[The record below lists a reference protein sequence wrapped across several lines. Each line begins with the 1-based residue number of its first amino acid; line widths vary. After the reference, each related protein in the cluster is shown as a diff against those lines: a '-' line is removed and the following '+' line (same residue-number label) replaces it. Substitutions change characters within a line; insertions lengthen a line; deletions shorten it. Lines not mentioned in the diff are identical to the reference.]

1 MTSWHKDCYRRFI
14 VGHHI
19 PDCDQKDYVPGIFAR
34 LDPEKFVRRLKR
46 AGVEVFQI
54 YAKCHYG
61 NAYYNTKIGHKHS
74 QIGDRDLFQEYI
86 IACRKEG
93 IVPVCIYEWADFR
106 IHTEHPDWDR
116 LFSPYR
122 DFSKKQIE
130 EIVSQYDIEGFY
142 VDMVD
147 FSLDPNNRFHQEAY
161 QKSFGKDLPKK
172 DWDSPAWKECIRWIY
187 REQARFMEEVR
198 EIVFRHKPGL
208 PVTHNLHIF
217 PNFPYTW
224 GNGLEETAAVDDFA
238 WNDTFGS
245 RDGYLTVSVQAKL
258 FRAISRL
265 TPEILIDTT
274 VDVLGRTDDLYT
286 SHTRACYLAQ
296 AMTLVANGV
305 ALQSACML
313 HHDGTWNETLM
324 DTISYVNREI
334 AKIQPTVRES
344 APLPYAAIVFSEKT
358 RDYYGRDDVNAW
370 GLSFYGM
377 FSLLLEYHIPFAI
390 LPDTRISPENLDR
403 YQVLVL
409 PSIVCMAKETAGL
422 IRDFVNRGGTLIATD
437 LTSAWDEWG
446 VKRPVPLLA
455 DVFGVSFAGT
465 IADRHFFIE
474 PVKQFACRE
483 KLLFFPE
490 DMTAVQAA
498 EGTEIL
504 AHTRERLQR
513 KSLDYLYCV
522 AIGDRTN
529 YPFAV
534 VHRVGKGACFY
545 FAGHFGRGY
554 AKTAHHQYR
563 EFFFRVLDTHL
574 TPPIRVQAPSC
585 IEAVF
590 SRNTADNSLNVWLI
604 NLQTDMKRVF
614 FQPSDPVTAF
624 APLGDQILPVRNVQ
638 IECAC
643 AGVKSVTDI
652 ATGKSLPFA
661 VKSGRT
667 VIKVPQV
674 KTYRALRII
683 LGGLGS
689 AMANSSSH

>member
-1 MTSWHKDCYRRFI
+1 MTLWHKDCLRRFI

-19 PDCDQKDYVPGIFAR
+19 PDRDQKDYVPGIFTR

-74 QIGDRDLFQEYI
+74 AIGDRDLFQEYI
-86 IACRKEG
+86 TACRKEG
-93 IVPVCIYEWADFR
+93 IVPVCIYEWADYR
-106 IHTEHPDWDR
+106 IQQEHPDWDR

-122 DFSKKQIE
+122 EFSRKQIE
-130 EIVSQYDIEGFY
+130 EIVAQYDIEGLY

-147 FSLDPNNRFHQEAY
+147 FSLNPNSRFQQEAY
-161 QKSFGKDLPKK
+161 QKDFGTDLPAK
-172 DWDSPAWKECIRWIY
+172 DWNSAAWKECIRWIY
-187 REQARFMEEVR
+187 RKQARFMEEVR
-198 EIVFRHKPGL
+198 EIVARSKPGL

-217 PNFPYTW
+217 PNFAYTW

-265 TPEILIDTT
+265 TPEILIDTMA
-274 VDVLGRTDDLYT
+274 DVLGRTGDLYT

-296 AMTLVANGV
+296 AMTLIANGV

-313 HHDGTWNETLM
+313 HHDGTWNETIM
-324 DTISYVNREI
+324 DTIAYVNREI
-334 AKIQPTVRES
+334 SKVQPTVCES
-344 APLPYAAIVFSEKT
+344 APLPYAAIVFSERT

-370 GLSFYGM
+370 ALSFYGM
-377 FSLLLEYHIPFAI
+377 FSLLLEYHIPFDI
-390 LPDTRISPENLDR
+390 LPDTRITAESLDR

-437 LTSAWDEWG
+437 LTSAWDANGTEY
-446 VKRPVPLLA
+446 PAPLLA
-455 DVFGVSFAGT
+455 DLFGVSFGEYIT
-465 IADRHFFIE
+465 GRHFFIE
-474 PVKQFACRE
+474 PVRQFDCRE

-490 DMTAVQAA
+490 DMVKVQPA

-504 AHTRERLQR
+504 AHTRERLQP
-513 KSLDYLYCV
+513 KSLCV
-522 AIGDRTN
+522 AIGDRAN
-529 YPFAV
+529 HPFAV
-534 VHRVGKGACFY
+534 VRRTGKGACFY

-563 EFFFRVLDTHL
+563 EFFHQVLDMHL
-574 TPPIRVQAPSC
+574 TPPIRVHAPSC
-585 IEAVF
+585 IEAIF
-590 SRNTADNSLNVWLI
+590 SRNTGDGSLNVFLI
-604 NLQTDMKRVF
+604 NLQADMKRVF

-624 APLGDQILPVRNVQ
+624 APLGDQILPVRNILV
-638 IECAC
+638 ECARS
-643 AGVKSVTDI
+643 GIRSVTDI
-652 ATGKSLPFA
+652 ASGKSLPFTA
-661 VKSGRT
+661 KSGRT
-667 VIKVPQV
+667 VIKVPQI
-674 KTYRALRII
+674 KTYRALRIVCE
-683 LGGLGS
+683 
-689 AMANSSSH
+689 MSSEDIRK